1 VRRTFEPESSKE
13 FDMPLPMVHLA
24 VAVKMYG
31 VEGNGDFLLGNLSPD
46 AIHMRPH
53 TKFEDKLHVH
63 LTDIPEQRFERVRQL
78 LAGDRSGDDAHEVGF
93 VEGYVTHLLT
103 DFLWREIVIA
113 PFHQQVPTTLA
124 PREKRKLYY
133 RETDQN
139 DFDLY
144 HHTPWQGAVWAA
156 LSQTIP
162 TDFKPFLTCGE
173 ITQWRD
179 RVLKWFDDT
188 GKEPKIEP
196 VYISYEETLRF
207 IERAAAEIK
216 SVLEDWKAFRD

>member
-1 VRRTFEPESSKE
+1 
-13 FDMPLPMVHLA
+13 MPLPMVHLA

-78 LAGDRSGDDAHEVGF
+78 LAGERSSGDDAHGVGF
-93 VEGYVTHLLT
+93 VDGYVTHLLT
-103 DFLWREIVIA
+103 DRLWQEIVIP
-113 PFHQQVPTTLA
+113 PFHQQVPSTLA
-124 PREKRKLYY
+124 AREKRKLYY

-144 HHTPWQGAVWAA
+144 HRMPWRGAVWAA

-162 TDFKPFLTCGE
+162 TDFKPFLTCAE

-179 RVLKWFDDT
+179 RVLKWFEDE

-196 VYISYEETLRF
+196 VYITYEETLRF
-207 IERAAAEIK
+207 IDRAAAEIK
-216 SVLEDWKAFRD
+216 SVLEDWKTFRD